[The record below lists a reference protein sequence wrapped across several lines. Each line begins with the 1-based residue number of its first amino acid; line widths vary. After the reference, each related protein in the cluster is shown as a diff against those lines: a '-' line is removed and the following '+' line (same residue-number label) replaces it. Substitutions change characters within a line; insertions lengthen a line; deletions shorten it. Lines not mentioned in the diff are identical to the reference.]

1 MFVVST
7 RLRALTL
14 WILAIHFSS
23 LASGAYLSD
32 SGCPCSNTANGT
44 IAGGC
49 RTRIGFDNAT
59 SGVTW
64 CLTDQEKRPGC
75 GTVSAFGYADTCIN
89 ASFLAVEVIP
99 NQALIEPGQS
109 NLTFYTG
116 QSINLT
122 WSFTLFENAESVQ
135 VSVFTPTLRNLFGE
149 TSTLPINSNST
160 SQIIPANVTTLAGSS
175 PVLISTVPDSIINS
189 NSDVKVKNS
198 TQFISILQS
207 TINYVEARWNKTLL
221 DVNTTVPFDDQ
232 VFNVR
237 WTAVGMA
244 RFGTATVSIQ
254 RCGSGG
260 TVCSQTSPTTNSQI
274 GNSAPLVLNPYTIG
288 VNEVNLTFPRT
299 ANGVNVGN
307 FYQLVVSVSTGG
319 GAATYIYG
327 SAGFTMGAAPL
338 SCVSGSNYSSTG
350 LAPCTSCSNC
360 SFGITTPCNAT
371 SNTVCASTPSCVNG
385 TNYSSTGLAPCTSC
399 SNCTFG
405 ITTNCNATADTVCAP
420 PPSCA
425 SGTNYSSTGL
435 APCTSCSN
443 CSFGITTN
451 CNATADTVCASPPS
465 CVSGT
470 NYSSTGLAPC
480 TPCKTCTTSITTNCN
495 ATADTVCASPPSCVS
510 GTNYSS
516 TGLAPCTP
524 CKTCTTSI
532 TTNCNATADTVCAS
546 APSSSATPT
555 SCPAGSW
562 IQAGM
567 SSCVL
572 CSPGTYSTSN
582 SSICLPC
589 PIRTYGNTAG
599 LTTEACSG
607 PCPSCTV
614 PGTSHPPSLILPL
627 TCATNTSYYSTLFNE
642 CVQFNQTDC
651 PLRLFPSADLAGD
664 RLDSFVSPSES
675 FCAGACC
682 GRTQCLGYSYTNS
695 ILRTCT
701 LLSNI
706 TYVIP
711 SSVMSGGVRN
721 TVLGL

>member
-371 SNTVCASTPSCVNG
+371 SNTVCAS
-385 TNYSSTGLAPCTSC
+385 
-399 SNCTFG
+399 
-405 ITTNCNATADTVCAP
+405 

-443 CSFGITTN
+443 CTFG
-451 CNATADTVCASPPS
+451 
-465 CVSGT
+465 
-470 NYSSTGLAPC
+470 
-480 TPCKTCTTSITTNCN
+480 ITTNCN